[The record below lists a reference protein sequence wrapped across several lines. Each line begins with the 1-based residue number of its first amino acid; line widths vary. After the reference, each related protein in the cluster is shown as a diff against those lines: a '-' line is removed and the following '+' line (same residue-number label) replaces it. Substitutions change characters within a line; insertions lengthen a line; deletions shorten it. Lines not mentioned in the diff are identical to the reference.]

1 MAKKN
6 KEVKEITQ
14 KEAIVVILESVL
26 FAIMQ
31 CFIIYFCLDFAKNN
45 ADKINNEF
53 MFDMLFYSGLLF
65 CIASI
70 MYNTGK
76 LIIQKTKTK

>member
-1 MAKKN
+1 MVKKN
-6 KEVKEITQ
+6 TEVKEITQ
-14 KEAIVVILESVL
+14 KEAIIIIIESIL

-31 CFIIYFCLDFAKNN
+31 CLVIYFCLDFAKNN

-53 MFDMLFYSGLLF
+53 MGDALFYSGLLF

-76 LIIQKTKTK
+76 LIVQKIKTK

>member
-53 MFDMLFYSGLLF
+53 IGDMLFYSGLLF

>member
-14 KEAIVVILESVL
+14 KEAIIVILESVL

-53 MFDMLFYSGLLF
+53 MSDMLFYSGLLF

-76 LIIQKTKTK
+76 LIIQKAKTK